1 MTFPIVIFL
10 FLFCFGQPT
19 RKDDAMESWTLRPCA
34 TYCFSQLNEMHLQ
47 LSNAME
53 LEVFR
58 MEPHRILHPGTPSI
72 HDVEVRLLF
81 CCVKYHLKLPINSS
95 TCPRYDLLK
104 FVLHMCG
111 SIHTFLK
118 MKLRLHWALPVPL
131 KIMVQQHTQCEMRFQ
146 SPKKIH
152 VNY

>member
-1 MTFPIVIFL
+1 
-10 FLFCFGQPT
+10 
-19 RKDDAMESWTLRPCA
+19 MESWTLRPCA

-72 HDVEVRLLF
+72 HDIEVRMLL
-81 CCVKYHLKLPINSS
+81 CCVKYHLRLPINST

-111 SIHTFLK
+111 TNEVYENRAKESFQKKEIHCSA
-118 MKLRLHWALPVPL
+118 LR
-131 KIMVQQHTQCEMRFQ
+131 IFG
-146 SPKKIH
+146 
-152 VNY
+152 